1 MILKSFELNKIKLEN
16 CNFYLFYGDNEGFKE
31 EIIKNFFEKQYQ
43 GNVYRYDEKEV
54 LDNVDSFYNS
64 ILTKSFFDNK
74 KLIIINR
81 VSDKIRVIVEE
92 LIEKKTEDIQFI
104 LNSKNLEKKSIL
116 RKFFEKEK
124 SIICVPF
131 YGDNNQTLNSIVS
144 QFFRNKKIPISQQLI
159 NVLTERSRGDRK
171 NLNNEL
177 QKIENYSLNKKT
189 LNLQE
194 IIKLSNLADNYS
206 ASELIDHS
214 LAKNTR
220 KTVAIFNENN
230 YSDEDN
236 IIIIRTLLAK
246 LKRLLKIHELID
258 EKGKVNPNEAEFRA
272 YYILQHVGNTDKAEI
287 PGYLRDLSTRPEIL
301 NAPIMQEALKIWV
314 AWKRNDYQRFFSI
327 LKASIHVLVC
337 CQAFEYVGYMRYT
350 ALQTI
355 HRVNKGPKQGLYF
368 PLHDLVGLLG
378 FDKPFSAA
386 SVLSSSLV
394 SAAACG
400 TV

>member
-16 CNFYLFYGDNEGFKE
+16 YNFYLFYGDNEGFKE
-31 EIIKNFFEKQYQ
+31 ETIKNFFEKKYQ
-43 GNVYRYDEKEV
+43 GNIYRYDEKEV

-64 ILTKSFFDNK
+64 ILTKSFFDNE

-81 VSDKIRVIVEE
+81 ISDKIRVIVEE
-92 LIEKKTEDIQFI
+92 LIEKKTEDIKFI

-131 YGDNNQTLNSIVS
+131 YDDNNQTLNSIVS

-189 LNLQE
+189 INLQE
-194 IIKLSNLADNYS
+194 IIKLTNLADNYS

-258 EKGKVNPNEAEFRA
+258 EKGNIDEA
-272 YYILQHVGNTDKAEI
+272 ISSLK
-287 PGYLRDLSTRPEIL
+287 P
-301 NAPIMQEALKIWV
+301 PIF
-314 AWKRNDYQRFFSI
+314 WK
-327 LKASIHVLVC
+327 
-337 CQAFEYVGYMRYT
+337 
-350 ALQTI
+350 
-355 HRVNKGPKQGLYF
+355 
-368 PLHDLVGLLG
+368 
-378 FDKPFSAA
+378 DKPVVTQQLKFWGKRELKDLIYTSNDIELLIKKN
-386 SVLSSSLV
+386 STIGKNILSDFIINNSKKINN
-394 SAAACG
+394 
-400 TV
+400 

>member
-1 MILKSFELNKIKLEN
+1 MILKSFELNKIKFEN
-16 CNFYLFYGDNEGFKE
+16 YNFYLFYGDNEGFKE
-31 EIIKNFFEKQYQ
+31 EIIKSFFEKQYQ

-258 EKGKVNPNEAEFRA
+258 EKGNIDEAISSLKPPIFWK
-272 YYILQHVGNTDKAEI
+272 DK
-287 PGYLRDLSTRPEIL
+287 PVVT
-301 NAPIMQEALKIWV
+301 Q
-314 AWKRNDYQRFFSI
+314 Q
-327 LKASIHVLVC
+327 LKAWGKRELKDLI
-337 CQAFEYVGYMRYT
+337 YT
-350 ALQTI
+350 SNDIELLIKKNSTI
-355 HRVNKGPKQGLYF
+355 GKNI
-368 PLHDLVGLLG
+368 
-378 FDKPFSAA
+378 
-386 SVLSSSLV
+386 LSDFIINNSKKINN
-394 SAAACG
+394 
-400 TV
+400 